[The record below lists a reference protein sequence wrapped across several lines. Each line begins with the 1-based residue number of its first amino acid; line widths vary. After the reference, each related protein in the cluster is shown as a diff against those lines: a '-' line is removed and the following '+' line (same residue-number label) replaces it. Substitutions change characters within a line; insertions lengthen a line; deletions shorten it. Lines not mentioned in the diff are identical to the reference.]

1 MLASVQPRFV
11 PSISLG
17 FFTAAPI
24 EFIMNLQEFTRALF
38 LTEMYTDSIVYVRN
52 NCSLLR
58 PRVDQ

>member
-24 EFIMNLQEFTRALF
+24 EFIMNLQEFTS
-38 LTEMYTDSIVYVRN
+38 TTSGV
-52 NCSLLR
+52 
-58 PRVDQ
+58 